1 MRARGDTA
9 QIKRTEET
17 LERLQ
22 EVDAKLVRSDC
33 KSFHQERRINF
44 FKNSEFATSTPP
56 LRAERKTPFPFC
68 LQDLIMAHLN
78 IPQPEKM
85 AEREAV
91 SV

>member
-1 MRARGDTA
+1 MRNWYVRIVNLS
-9 QIKRTEET
+9 IK
-17 LERLQ
+17 
-22 EVDAKLVRSDC
+22 SDE
-33 KSFHQERRINF
+33 SIFL
-44 FKNSEFATSTPP
+44 KNSEFATSAPP

-91 SV
+91 SG